1 MVQEVKSASILV
13 VDDELGIR
21 ESLRMILK
29 DRFNVFTASNVDE
42 AVKSLEK
49 TNADVIFLDIRMPK
63 VNGLDFLKQV
73 QSSTSAIPVIIITAF
88 PSSQTAITAFRNG
101 AFDYITKPFEF
112 SEILEVAERALSHR
126 TKLSNR
132 NRLVENLRKAVRKNF
147 FSTTEALLLAIDA
160 KDSYTAGHSKRVSRL
175 FAFVAKEL
183 DIHASRIE
191 VLRYGAFLHD
201 IGKIGISDYLLTKP
215 GRLTEEEMC
224 SIKCHPKIGYNILE
238 PITFLKNS
246 LPAVL
251 YHHERY
257 DGKGYPE
264 GLKGDEISYEAA
276 ILSVTDTYDALTS
289 DRPYHKKFSH
299 PETLEIIRGE
309 IGSQFVTIV
318 AESVVA
324 AIDKYYKIA
333 TEVSGIRIFT
343 SNERPV

>member
-1 MVQEVKSASILV
+1 MVQEIKSASILV

-29 DRFNVFTASNVDE
+29 DRFNVLTASNVDE

-49 TNADVIFLDIRMPK
+49 TNADVMFLDIRMPK
-63 VNGLDFLKQV
+63 VNGLDFLKRV
-73 QSSTSAIPVIIITAF
+73 QSFTSAIPVIIITAF

-101 AFDYITKPFEF
+101 AFDYITKPFES

-160 KDSYTAGHSKRVSRL
+160 KDSYTGGHSKRVSRL

-183 DIHASRIE
+183 GIHASRIE

-201 IGKIGISDYLLTKP
+201 IGKIGISDYILTKP
-215 GRLTEEEMC
+215 GRLTEEEMR
-224 SIKCHPKIGYNILE
+224 SMKCHPEIGYNILE
-238 PITFLKNS
+238 PISFLKNS

-251 YHHERY
+251 HHHERY
-257 DGKGYPE
+257 DGKGYPD
-264 GLKGDEISYEAA
+264 GLVGDKIPYEAA

-299 PETLEIIRGE
+299 QEALEIVRKE
-309 IGSQFVTIV
+309 IGSQFVPTV
-318 AESVVA
+318 TENVLT
-324 AIDKYYKIA
+324 AIDKYHKVI
-333 TEVSGIRIFT
+333 TEVGEGRISK
-343 SNERPV
+343 SN